1 MQPIETMNQTAPA
14 AETPDG
20 AATPLRRCI
29 ATGESLPPEKLI
41 RFVVAPDDT
50 LTPDIERRLPGRG
63 MWVTA
68 EKAAIEQAMAK
79 NLFARAARRKV
90 AVPEDLLQRLQSLVL
105 QRVLD
110 TLGLA
115 RRAGQAVA
123 GHDKVREFVGRQ
135 RAGLMLF
142 ASDAGADAR
151 SKIGALAQGL
161 TVIEALDA
169 LEQGAAFSRDQA
181 VFVAVAPG
189 RLAQRLILDSAR
201 LQGLRGLPTAPREQ
215 V

>member
-1 MQPIETMNQTAPA
+1 LQPIEAMEQTAPA

-29 ATGESLPPEKLI
+29 ATGESLAPEKLI

-63 MWVTA
+63 MWITA

-79 NLFARAARRKV
+79 NLFARAARRKIV
-90 AVPEDLLQRLQSLVL
+90 VPEDLLPRLQSLVL

-115 RRAGQAVA
+115 RRASQAVA
-123 GHDKVREFVGRQ
+123 GHDKVREFVGHK

-161 TVIEALDA
+161 PVIEALDA

-201 LQGLRGLPTAPREQ
+201 LRGLRGLPTAPREQ

>member
-1 MQPIETMNQTAPA
+1 MQSIEAMNETAPV
-14 AETPDG
+14 AETPEG

-68 EKAAIEQAMAK
+68 EKAAVEQAMAK
-79 NLFARAARRKV
+79 NLFARAARRKIV
-90 AVPEDLLQRLQSLVL
+90 VPEDLLQRLQSLVL

-110 TLGLA
+110 TLGQA

-123 GHDKVREFVGRQ
+123 GHDKVREFVGHK

-161 TVIEALDA
+161 PVIEALDA

-189 RLAQRLILDSAR
+189 RLAQRLKMDLVR
-201 LQGLRGLPTAPREQ
+201 LQGVRGLPTAPPEQ